1 MMTFTITYV
10 YQCLFGQ
17 GFRSSTVSVV
27 GAKAAKRVLDRIR
40 GEGANEPYAALM
52 VWVTCE

>member
-1 MMTFTITYV
+1 MLTFTITYV

-17 GFRSSTVSVV
+17 GFRSSTVSVI

-40 GEGANEPYAALM
+40 GEVRNEPYAALK
-52 VWVTCE
+52 VWITCK